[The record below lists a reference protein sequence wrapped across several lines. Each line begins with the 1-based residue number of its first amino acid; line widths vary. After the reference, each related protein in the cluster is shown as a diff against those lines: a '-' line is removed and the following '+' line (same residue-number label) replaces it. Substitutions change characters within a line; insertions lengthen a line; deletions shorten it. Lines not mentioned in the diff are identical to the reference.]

1 MWNKCPRD
9 PRVLPNSAHPRLTAK
24 VHVHGVRGCPRRRGR
39 RVIDTGLEA
48 LEITC
53 SVAGFNGPHGH
64 RAAILD
70 TPTRYYITLRF
81 GLVETTIDE
90 IELRHREVMQPEI
103 IQCICMRDILCTD
116 STLICFKVT
125 LAGSASHGSAFHL
138 LGITREHSQ
147 GLGNCDPLAD
157 HPSSATSFVTL
168 SLRIRN

>member
-1 MWNKCPRD
+1 
-9 PRVLPNSAHPRLTAK
+9 
-24 VHVHGVRGCPRRRGR
+24 
-39 RVIDTGLEA
+39 LEA